1 MSRKKL
7 LALLTT
13 SLRFANPQY
22 TEQARKKGKA
32 GAKLTRSL
40 VLQFVM
46 LAAIFTVIYGGI
58 LFMMD
63 FSQMPGYFTMYVG
76 LFSVLA
82 MSQGIS
88 VIYNIF
94 FESKDLSAYLPLPFR
109 QSEIFTSKIL
119 VVMLTVVPFV
129 LPLLVLFGL
138 TAWQSGI
145 LIPFAVVLALLSFV
159 LLVGILLFICA
170 LIVLGLTRTKLFQKH
185 KKLMTT
191 GLMFFSTG
199 IAVVG
204 VLVMQNSTGDVSHT
218 ATDLGLLDRG
228 SLLPF
233 LPLYWGLN
241 RPLTLQGLL
250 GWGSLIAVFGLLALI
265 IKIFFLPRLYEQLTE
280 ISTAQ
285 AIVTRKRKNGRT
297 MNQLLRAY
305 NFQLIKDPN
314 LAMQVL
320 SSSVVM
326 PLVMLISGG
335 GAAGKLMGAQLP
347 DKLVG
352 VTFLAGLF
360 LAFLSCNGTSFV
372 GNIISLDRENYD
384 FISTLPISKKAYL
397 KQKFLIGFGV
407 QAAIVLVMILVAG
420 VMFKLSPLLFIA
432 VIIGGL
438 LGSFVMSLLY
448 FARDHRLLLTNWT
461 SVTQLFQR
469 GGGTILMMITLFV
482 GFLVGFAAIAAY
494 AVAAFTLPFFP
505 LNPIVIGALL
515 LICLGIIFGVKRLF
529 WDRLDTLD
537 WQRRVSLTKTGRD
550 QEKASDKKY
559 FH

>member
-191 GLMFFSTG
+191 RSEEHTSEL
-199 IAVVG
+199 
-204 VLVMQNSTGDVSHT
+204 QSH
-218 ATDLGLLDRG
+218 
-228 SLLPF
+228 
-233 LPLYWGLN
+233 
-241 RPLTLQGLL
+241 
-250 GWGSLIAVFGLLALI
+250 
-265 IKIFFLPRLYEQLTE
+265 
-280 ISTAQ
+280 
-285 AIVTRKRKNGRT
+285 
-297 MNQLLRAY
+297 
-305 NFQLIKDPN
+305 
-314 LAMQVL
+314 
-320 SSSVVM
+320 
-326 PLVMLISGG
+326 
-335 GAAGKLMGAQLP
+335 
-347 DKLVG
+347 
-352 VTFLAGLF
+352 
-360 LAFLSCNGTSFV
+360 
-372 GNIISLDRENYD
+372 
-384 FISTLPISKKAYL
+384 
-397 KQKFLIGFGV
+397 
-407 QAAIVLVMILVAG
+407 
-420 VMFKLSPLLFIA
+420 
-432 VIIGGL
+432 
-438 LGSFVMSLLY
+438 
-448 FARDHRLLLTNWT
+448 
-461 SVTQLFQR
+461 
-469 GGGTILMMITLFV
+469 
-482 GFLVGFAAIAAY
+482 
-494 AVAAFTLPFFP
+494 
-505 LNPIVIGALL
+505 
-515 LICLGIIFGVKRLF
+515 
-529 WDRLDTLD
+529 
-537 WQRRVSLTKTGRD
+537 
-550 QEKASDKKY
+550 
-559 FH
+559 